1 MQINIHKY
9 LVVGTA
15 CAILGGGG
23 VATAATTG
31 FIDGHTIKH
40 GSIPNNA
47 LSKQAQEAVQRA
59 SHYTHGPAGAKGAQ
73 GPKGDVGPQGPAGT
87 DGKDGVDGTNGHDG
101 VNGKNGL
108 NPATAVNEVPSIG
121 SGASDTGNPGD
132 AGFYFSGNGSGGSAS
147 ITGGELKLTGNGVDS
162 ATVQGGIGIA
172 KAVNAPLSDLDG
184 LSYQWHDDNPNATQ
198 APTIHI
204 TVSGLKANSRFQ
216 SGFANLDYTPGIN
229 GITPSQGV
237 VYQSDGFA
245 DNAKWFSTTNP
256 NISAAGGQNSPET
269 LKQFADANPDATITQ
284 ISLDNGGTSNGSGT
298 FAAGADNLYLSI
310 GGHATRYDFGG

>member
-59 SHYTHGPAGAKGAQ
+59 SHYTHGPAGATGAQ
-73 GPKGDVGPQGPAGT
+73 GPKGDMGPQGPAGA
-87 DGKDGVDGTNGHDG
+87 DGRDGTPGTNGL
-101 VNGKNGL
+101 NGKNGL
-108 NPATAVNEVPSIG
+108 NPATAVVNVPSIAPG
-121 SGASDTGNPGD
+121 AANDSGHPGD
-132 AGFYFSGNGSGGSAS
+132 AGFYFSGNGSNGSAS
-147 ITGGELKLTGNGVDS
+147 IANGELKLTGNGVDS
-162 ATVQGGIGIA
+162 NTVQGGIGIA
-172 KAVNAPLSDLDG
+172 KAFSTPLSKLDS
-184 LSYQWHDDNPNATQ
+184 LSYQWHADQTNATQ

-204 TVSGLKANSRFQ
+204 TVTGLKANSHFG

-256 NISAAGGQNSPET
+256 SISAPGGQNSPET

-284 ISLDNGGTSNGSGT
+284 ISLDNGGTSGGTGS

-310 GGHATRYDFGG
+310 DGHATRYDFGS